1 MYMIVVTAQILQ
13 KFKNCFRREL
23 FDCLIVC
30 GVCIPDLSIGDYF
43 PPLIS
48 YRTETDPCR
57 PDTRPLRHR
66 VSPDHRRETAR
77 DQPQPT
83 ERKTPFNNQTGY
95 FYSAPEI
102 VLETVPA

>member
-30 GVCIPDLSIGDYF
+30 GVCIPDLSIDDYF

-48 YRTETDPCR
+48 YRTETDPCH
-57 PDTRPLRHR
+57 PDTRHLRRRARSLSRKPHETSRSQRNEKPRLIIKR
-66 VSPDHRRETAR
+66 VIFIARRKVFS
-77 DQPQPT
+77 
-83 ERKTPFNNQTGY
+83 ERF
-95 FYSAPEI
+95 
-102 VLETVPA
+102 